1 MNDLVDT
8 TEMYL
13 RTILEL
19 EEEGV
24 APRRARIAERLHQSG
39 PTVSQT
45 VARMERDG
53 LQTVEGDRHLQLT
66 AEGHSLAMRVMRKHR
81 LAERLLTDVIG
92 LDWELVHEEACRWEH
107 VMSETVERRLLE
119 LLDHPTESP
128 YGNPIPGLGELGE
141 SSDGEQFRDGVETL
155 SSVVGDDSRRVRVR
169 RISEEMQKDEVLMG
183 ALRRAGAMPGQVIA
197 AISTPE
203 GVLLGSSGE
212 TAEIVPEAA
221 EHIFVTPA

>member
-1 MNDLVDT
+1 
-8 TEMYL
+8 
-13 RTILEL
+13 
-19 EEEGV
+19 
-24 APRRARIAERLHQSG
+24 
-39 PTVSQT
+39 
-45 VARMERDG
+45 
-53 LQTVEGDRHLQLT
+53 
-66 AEGHSLAMRVMRKHR
+66 
-81 LAERLLTDVIG
+81 VIG

-128 YGNPIPGLGELGE
+128 YGNPIPGLVELGE
-141 SSDGEQFRDGVETL
+141 LDASESFREGVETL
-155 SSVVGDDSRRVRVR
+155 SSSVGADSRRVRVR

-221 EHIFVTPA
+221 EHIFVTSA

>member
-1 MNDLVDT
+1 
-8 TEMYL
+8 MYL
-13 RTILEL
+13 RTIYEL
-19 EEEGV
+19 VEEGIV
-24 APRRARIAERLHQSG
+24 PLRARIAERLHQSG

-53 LQTVEGDRHLQLT
+53 LLTVEGDRHLELTDEGQL
-66 AEGHSLAMRVMRKHR
+66 LATRVMRKHR

-92 LDWELVHEEACRWEH
+92 LDWELVHAEACRWEH

-128 YGNPIPGLGELGE
+128 YGNPIPGLSELGE
-141 SSDGEQFRDGVETL
+141 SSSGEVFRDGVEAL
-155 SSVVGDDSRRVRVR
+155 SGAVGTESRRVRVR
-169 RISEEMQKDEVLMG
+169 RISEEMQKDESLMG
-183 ALRRAGAMPGQVIA
+183 ALRRAGAIPGAVIA
-197 AISTPE
+197 AIATEE

-221 EHIFVTPA
+221 EHIFVTQA